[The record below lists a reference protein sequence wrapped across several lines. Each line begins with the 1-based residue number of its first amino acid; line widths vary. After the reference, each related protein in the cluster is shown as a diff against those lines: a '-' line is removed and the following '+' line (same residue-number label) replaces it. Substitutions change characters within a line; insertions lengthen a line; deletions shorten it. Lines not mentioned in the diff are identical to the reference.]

1 MQSALQFSSLSPP
14 PFCSPHLHFR
24 IFKLIEVQILSPK
37 GCFSLLLKYV
47 HLFAKLWRALHF
59 QPCSTKGN
67 RGSDAGG
74 TRNHAAP
81 TTAQTPCRCLSA
93 GRWGALLLTQ
103 QPAAPLV
110 GTTAGLGPGPASLL
124 PFLPLAEWPR
134 LSPGASLQPCHGW
147 RRKFFPSF
155 ISSHPE
161 LLFIVFLLHWFLNFT
176 FQPRAC
182 FIPCALL
189 ELKRWIIIIS
199 QRVCFSL
206 QLVAQSHFWEG
217 ANLHFW
223 PWELPC
229 LLCIRVNPAWS
240 FEESHCRMSPT
251 LTGRGVRSTP
261 GLQWWWDVSC
271 HSALL
276 ALPRE
281 PSPACGQVPACFM
294 HCSNCSAGSYQGKQ
308 LSHKQVTWLSWAWL
322 KCLLLLG
329 LGENKPDLCPDA
341 GKGAWSILVCKL
353 IHQAGFHSGIAFHGR
368 ITNMMPE
375 RKGKGAVVWEEK
387 IYLI

>member
-1 MQSALQFSSLSPP
+1 MQMSFCRQMRSSAPDPAACSPAGGNHSSAGTRASLPASFPPSCWMTTAVPRGILTALPWLTEKVLSFLYLFSSRTT
-14 PFCSPHLHFR
+14 FY
-24 IFKLIEVQILSPK
+24 
-37 GCFSLLLKYV
+37 CF
-47 HLFAKLWRALHF
+47 
-59 QPCSTKGN
+59 
-67 RGSDAGG
+67 
-74 TRNHAAP
+74 
-81 TTAQTPCRCLSA
+81 
-93 GRWGALLLTQ
+93 
-103 QPAAPLV
+103 
-110 GTTAGLGPGPASLL
+110 PASLVLTFHISASCMFYPLCPLRAETMNYNNL
-124 PFLPLAEWPR
+124 PKSVFFFAVSCTITFL
-134 LSPGASLQPCHGW
+134 
-147 RRKFFPSF
+147 RRSKS
-155 ISSHPE
+155 
-161 LLFIVFLLHWFLNFT
+161 
-176 FQPRAC
+176 A
-182 FIPCALL
+182 
-189 ELKRWIIIIS
+189 
-199 QRVCFSL
+199 
-206 QLVAQSHFWEG
+206 
-217 ANLHFW
+217 FW
-223 PWELPC
+223 PSELPC

-251 LTGRGVRSTP
+251 LTGRGVHSTP

-375 RKGKGAVVWEEK
+375 RKGKGAAFWEEK